1 MVVIPIGLLWPI
13 SELSGDGDVFRHGDS
28 LFFQHGDD
36 GERDLVVVA
45 DGGIDGLFAVEQ
57 HGKHQGR
64 FGFPVFGVKPDDV
77 FGIIRDSTFLQRLH
91 VAFMALGALAV
102 VGLEDFVGRPL
113 KGAGSADS
121 RLCSHPSECRACL
134 PSGGSSPG

>member
-13 SELSGDGDVFRHGDS
+13 SELSYPVTAMSSGTEIPFS
-28 LFFQHGDD
+28 SSMGDD

-77 FGIIRDSTFLQRLH
+77 FGIIQDSAFLQRLH

-102 VGLEDFVGRPL
+102 VGLEDADDVSS
-113 KGAGSADS
+113 AG
-121 RLCSHPSECRACL
+121 L
-134 PSGGSSPG
+134 

>member
-1 MVVIPIGLLWPI
+1 M
-13 SELSGDGDVFRHGDS
+13 R
-28 LFFQHGDD
+28 GDD

-77 FGIIRDSTFLQRLH
+77 FGIIQDSAFLQRLH

-102 VGLEDFVGRPL
+102 VGLEDAPIDVSS
-113 KGAGSADS
+113 AG
-121 RLCSHPSECRACL
+121 L
-134 PSGGSSPG
+134 